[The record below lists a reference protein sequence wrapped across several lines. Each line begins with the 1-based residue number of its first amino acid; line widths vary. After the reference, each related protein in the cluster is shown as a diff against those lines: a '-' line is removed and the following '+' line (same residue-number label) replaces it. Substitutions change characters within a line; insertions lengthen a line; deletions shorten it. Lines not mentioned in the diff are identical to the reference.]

1 MTPPT
6 QSTLQGYA
14 RQADKLAEAWERVSF
29 ADVHQPVLHLI
40 PARSCDVVDVGAGT
54 GRDATAFARMG
65 HRVVAV
71 EPTDELRTS
80 AMKLHP
86 SARIEWVVDRLPE
99 LAQLT
104 RRGQEFDLV
113 MLTAVWMH
121 LDPHQ
126 RQLAMP
132 RVAALV
138 RTGGTV
144 IMSLRHGHVPTD
156 RCMFDVGAQETIT
169 LARANGLDLLL
180 HLRTPSAQS
189 ANQLA
194 GVTWTRLAFAK
205 RTRGRTPVPRH
216 G

>member
-1 MTPPT
+1 MTLPT
-6 QSTLQGYA
+6 QSTLQEYE
-14 RQADKLAEAWERVSF
+14 RQADQLSDAWERVSF
-29 ADVHQPVLHLI
+29 TDVHQPVLHLI
-40 PARSCDVVDVGAGT
+40 PSHPSDVVDVGAGT
-54 GRDATAFARMG
+54 GRDAAAFADMG

-71 EPTDELRTS
+71 EPTAALRAS

-86 SARIEWVVDRLPE
+86 SARIKWVDDSLPE

-104 RRGQEFDLV
+104 SRGQDFDLV

-126 RQLAMP
+126 RRLAMP

-138 RTGGTV
+138 RTGGAV
-144 IMSLRHGHVPTD
+144 IMSLRHGNVPTG

-169 LARANGLDLLL
+169 LARAHGLDLLL
-180 HLRTPSAQS
+180 HLLTPSAQP
-189 ANQLA
+189 ANRLA

-205 RTRGRTPVPRH
+205 RTPGASPVPRH